1 MKTLYK
7 TIGWAIVS
15 GVIFMASALV
25 HGCPWESALFAT
37 ACATALKTPAYTVY
51 EFVFERCWKKGGASS
66 NTIEEFQCTSTE
78 PVSV

>member
-15 GVIFMASALV
+15 GAIFMASALV
-25 HGCPWESALFAT
+25 HGCQWEAALFAT
-37 ACATALKTPAYTVY
+37 ACATVLKTPAYTVY
-51 EFVFERCWKKGGASS
+51 EFVFEKIFWKKQRGSS
-66 NTIEEFQCTSTE
+66 NNTEGFQCP